1 MAKASVP
8 YLKQRYLDKVVPELR
23 KSRGYA
29 NTHQVPTLSKI
40 VLNSAFDAEADKSTT
55 AEVVKEITKLAGQ
68 KPVITKARKSVSN
81 FKVREGMPLG
91 CTVTLRGARMWDFLA
106 RLTLI
111 ALPMIRDFR
120 GVSNRLDGQG
130 NYSLGIT
137 DHTIFPETQAD
148 GSQKA
153 NIGMDISIVTTALSD
168 DEGRELLRL
177 LGMPFR
183 AVTAKTTEA
192 TEAAAPQA

>member
-1 MAKASVP
+1 MAKATVP

-29 NTHQVPTLSKI
+29 NPHQVPTLSKI
-40 VLNSAFDAEADKSTT
+40 VLNSAFDAEADKAHT

-68 KPVITKARKSVSN
+68 KPVVTKARKSVSN

-130 NYSLGIT
+130 NYSLGIA

-148 GSQKA
+148 GSQRA
-153 NIGMDISIVTTALSD
+153 NIGLDISIVTTARTD
-168 DEGRELLRL
+168 DEARELLRL

-183 AVTAKTTEA
+183 AVAAKA
-192 TEAAAPQA
+192 AEAAAPQS